1 MRVRWDRE
9 QLIGGK
15 PKRLVSRVL
24 RVLVWGPDQWN
35 TRIDGGAGLNCY
47 CGIDWAEGHHDVA
60 IVGSDGKLVAK
71 KRIGDDPAGFTALTE
86 MLADAG
92 DSPEDPIP
100 IAIETPRGLLVAA
113 LRASGRP
120 VFAINPMA
128 VARYRE
134 RSSVARAKSD
144 HADAMTLANILR
156 VDAHLHRTLPADSEL
171 TQAIAVLARAQQD
184 AVWRRSK
191 ATNELRSVLR
201 EYYPAFL
208 DTFAGK
214 SATNLAKPQARAVLA
229 IALTPAD
236 TAKLTKA
243 RIATALRRAGR
254 KRGIDELAADILERL
269 RAPQLRQPELVEK
282 AMGRQTLALLAILDA
297 ACVGADELEQA
308 ATEEFRKHP
317 DHAVI
322 TSFPGLADLTGAR
335 ILAEIGDDRARFADD
350 RALKAYAGSAP
361 VTRASGKL
369 ISITHR
375 RIKNDRLAAVGWVW
389 ATYAAINPGPARR
402 HYRRRR
408 DHGDRHAA
416 ALRHLFNKMLGQ
428 LYHCL
433 QTRQTFDPIKAFGQ
447 PCTAPPEPAAA

>member
-1 MRVRWDRE
+1 
-9 QLIGGK
+9 
-15 PKRLVSRVL
+15 
-24 RVLVWGPDQWN
+24 
-35 TRIDGGAGLNCY
+35 LNCY
-47 CGIDWAEGHHDVA
+47 CGIDWAEGHHDIA

-71 KRIGDDPAGFTALTE
+71 RRIGDDPAGFTALTG

-92 DSPEDPIP
+92 DSLENPIP
-100 IAIETPRGLLVAA
+100 VAIETPRGLLVAA
-113 LRASGRP
+113 LRGTGRP

-156 VDAHLHRTLPADSEL
+156 VDAHIHRQLPDDSVL
-171 TQAIAVLARAQQD
+171 AQAIAVLARAQQD
-184 AVWRRSK
+184 AVWRRTK
-191 ATNELRSVLR
+191 AGNELRSILR

-214 SATNLAKPQARAVLA
+214 SATNLAKPEARAILA
-229 IALTPAD
+229 IAPTPAH
-236 TAKLTKA
+236 AARLTKA
-243 RIATALRRAGR
+243 RIVAALRRAGR
-254 KRGIDELAADILERL
+254 KRGIDDLATDILQHL
-269 RAPQLRQPELVEK
+269 RIPQLRQPDLVER
-282 AMGRQTLALLAILDA
+282 AMGRQAIALLAMLDA
-297 ACVGADELEQA
+297 ACAGADDLEQA

-317 DHAVI
+317 DYAVI
-322 TSFPGLADLTGAR
+322 TSFPGLAEVTGAR
-335 ILAEIGDDRARFADD
+335 ILAEIGDDRDRFADD

-361 VTRASGKL
+361 VTRASGKVT
-369 ISITHR
+369 SITHR

-389 ATYAAINPGPARR
+389 ATYASINPGPARA

-433 QTRQTFDPIKAFGQ
+433 QNRQTFDAKKAFSHPAETPQNG
-447 PCTAPPEPAAA
+447 AAA

>member
-1 MRVRWDRE
+1 M
-9 QLIGGK
+9 
-15 PKRLVSRVL
+15 
-24 RVLVWGPDQWN
+24 
-35 TRIDGGAGLNCY
+35 NCY
-47 CGIDWAEGHHDVA
+47 CGIDWAEGHHDIA
-60 IVGSDGKLVAK
+60 IVHGDGKLVAK
-71 KRIGDDPAGFTALTE
+71 KRIDDDPAGFVTLTG
-86 MLADAG
+86 MLADVG
-92 DSPEDPIP
+92 DNPEDPIP

-171 TQAIAVLARAQQD
+171 AQAIAVLARAQQN

-191 ATNELRSVLR
+191 ATNELRAILR

-214 SATNLAKPQARAVLA
+214 SATNLAKPEARAVLA
-229 IALTPAD
+229 ITPTPAD

-243 RIATALRRAGR
+243 RVAAALRRAGR
-254 KRGIDELAADILERL
+254 KRGIDELAADIVERL
-269 RAPQLRQPELVEK
+269 RVPQLRQPQLVEK
-282 AMGRQTLALLAILDA
+282 AMGHQALALLAMLNA
-297 ACVGADELEQA
+297 ACAGADELEQV

-335 ILAEIGDDRARFADD
+335 ILAEIGDDRARFADN

-369 ISITHR
+369 TSITHR

-389 ATYAAINPGPARR
+389 ATHAAINPGPARL
-402 HYRRRR
+402 HYRGRRE
-408 DHGDRHAA
+408 HGDRHAA

-428 LYHCL
+428 VYHCL

-447 PCTAPPEPAAA
+447 PCAAPPEPAAA

>member
-15 PKRLVSRVL
+15 PERLVSRVL
-24 RVLVWGPDQWN
+24 RVLIWVPDQRN

-60 IVGSDGKLVAK
+60 IIDGDGKLVAK
-71 KRIGDDPAGFTALTE
+71 KRIGDDPAGFTALTG
-86 MLADAG
+86 MLADA
-92 DSPEDPIP
+92 
-100 IAIETPRGLLVAA
+100 
-113 LRASGRP
+113 
-120 VFAINPMA
+120 A

-156 VDAHLHRTLPADSEL
+156 VDAHIHRQLPADSEL
-171 TQAIAVLARAQQD
+171 AKAIAVLARAQQD

-191 ATNELRSVLR
+191 ATNELRSMLR

-214 SATNLAKPQARAVLA
+214 SATNLATPQARAILA
-229 IALTPAD
+229 IAPTPAH
-236 TAKLTKA
+236 AARLSKA
-243 RIATALRRAGR
+243 RVAAALRRAGR
-254 KRGIDELAADILERL
+254 KRGIDRLAADIVERL
-269 RAPQLRQPELVEK
+269 RVPQLRQPELVEK
-282 AMGRQTLALLAILDA
+282 AMGRQAMALLAMLDA
-297 ACVGADELEQA
+297 ACAGADDLEQA
-308 ATEEFRKHP
+308 ATEDFHKHP

-322 TSFPGLADLTGAR
+322 TSFPGLAEVTGAR
-335 ILAEIGDDRARFADD
+335 ILAEIGDDRDRFTDD

-361 VTRASGKL
+361 VTRASGKVT
-369 ISITHR
+369 SITHR

-389 ATYAAINPGPARR
+389 ATYASINPGPARE

-428 LYHCL
+428 LHHCL
-433 QTRQTFDPIKAFGQ
+433 QTRQTFDSIKAFGQ
-447 PCTAPPEPAAA
+447 PRTAPEPAAA

>member
-1 MRVRWDRE
+1 M
-9 QLIGGK
+9 IG
-15 PKRLVSRVL
+15 
-24 RVLVWGPDQWN
+24 
-35 TRIDGGAGLNCY
+35 
-47 CGIDWAEGHHDVA
+47 
-60 IVGSDGKLVAK
+60 
-71 KRIGDDPAGFTALTE
+71 
-86 MLADAG
+86 MLAEAG
-92 DSPEDPIP
+92 DSAQDPIP
-100 IAIETPRGLLVAA
+100 IAIETPRGLLVAT

-156 VDAHLHRTLPADSEL
+156 VDAHVHRTLPADSEL
-171 TQAIAVLARAQQD
+171 AQAIAVLARAQQN

-208 DTFAGK
+208 DAFAGK
-214 SATNLAKPQARAVLA
+214 SATNLATPHVRAVLA
-229 IALTPAD
+229 IVPTPAD
-236 TAKLTKA
+236 AAKLTKA
-243 RIATALRRAGR
+243 RVGAALRRAGR
-254 KRGIDELAADILERL
+254 KRGIDKLAADIVKCL

-282 AMGRQTLALLAILDA
+282 AMGRQTLALLAMLDA
-297 ACVGADELEQA
+297 ACAGADELEQA
-308 ATEEFRKHP
+308 VTEEFRKHS

-322 TSFPGLADLTGAR
+322 TSFPGLSDLTGAR
-335 ILAEIGDDRARFADD
+335 VLAEIGDDRARFADD

-369 ISITHR
+369 TSITHR

-389 ATYAAINPGPARR
+389 ATYAAINPGPART

-433 QTRQTFDPIKAFGQ
+433 QTGQTFDPIKAFGQ
-447 PCTAPPEPAAA
+447 PCTAPPQPAAA

>member
-1 MRVRWDRE
+1 M
-9 QLIGGK
+9 
-15 PKRLVSRVL
+15 
-24 RVLVWGPDQWN
+24 
-35 TRIDGGAGLNCY
+35 NCY

-60 IVGSDGKLVAK
+60 IAGSDGSLVAK
-71 KRIGDDPAGFTALTE
+71 KRIGDDPGGFTALTG

-92 DSPEDPIP
+92 ESPEDPIP

-134 RSSVARAKSD
+134 RSSLARAKSD

-184 AVWRRSK
+184 ALWRRSK
-191 ATNELRSVLR
+191 AINELRSLLR

-254 KRGIDELAADILERL
+254 KRGIDELAAEILERL

-282 AMGRQTLALLAILDA
+282 AMGRQALALLAILDA
-297 ACVGADELEQA
+297 ACLGADELEQA

-335 ILAEIGDDRARFADD
+335 ILAEIGT
-350 RALKAYAGSAP
+350 AGSKTTASPPSAGFGPPTPPSTPAP
-361 VTRASGKL
+361 LKTTTADAETTAERGHHGRGGPHDWDSGC
-369 ISITHR
+369 
-375 RIKNDRLAAVGWVW
+375 G
-389 ATYAAINPGPARR
+389 
-402 HYRRRR
+402 
-408 DHGDRHAA
+408 
-416 ALRHLFNKMLGQ
+416 
-428 LYHCL
+428 
-433 QTRQTFDPIKAFGQ
+433 
-447 PCTAPPEPAAA
+447 

>member
-1 MRVRWDRE
+1 VRVRWDRE

-15 PKRLVSRVL
+15 PERLVSRALRDPVWVL
-24 RVLVWGPDQWN
+24 DHLEHPN
-35 TRIDGGAGLNCY
+35 YGGAELNCY

-60 IVGSDGKLVAK
+60 IIDRDGTLVAK
-71 KRIGDDPAGFTALTE
+71 KRFGDDPAGFTALTG
-86 MLADAG
+86 MLAEAG
-92 DSPEDPIP
+92 DSRENRIP
-100 IAIETPRGLLVAA
+100 IAIETPRGLMVAA
-113 LRASGRP
+113 LRGTGRP

-134 RSSVARAKSD
+134 RHSVARAKSD

-156 VDAHLHRTLPADSEL
+156 VDAHMHRPIPDDSEL
-171 TQAIAVLARAQQD
+171 SRAITVLARAQQD
-184 AVWRRSK
+184 AVWRRTKSG
-191 ATNELRSVLR
+191 NELRSLLR

-214 SATNLAKPQARAVLA
+214 SATNLAKPEARAILA
-229 IALTPAD
+229 IAPTPAL
-236 TAKLTKA
+236 AARLTKA
-243 RIATALRRAGR
+243 RVVTALRRAGR
-254 KRGIDELAADILERL
+254 QRGIDDLAADILRRL
-269 RAPQLRQPELVEK
+269 RVPHLRQPDPVEK
-282 AMGRQTLALLAILDA
+282 AMGRQALALLAMLDA
-297 ACVGADELEQA
+297 ACAGADELEHA
-308 ATEEFRKHP
+308 AAEEFRKHP
-317 DHAVI
+317 DHAII

-335 ILAEIGDDRARFADD
+335 VLAEIGDDRARFADD

-361 VTRASGKL
+361 VTRASGKVT
-369 ISITHR
+369 SITHR

-389 ATYAAINPGPARR
+389 ATYAAINPGPARG

-433 QTRQTFDPIKAFGQ
+433 QTRKTFDPIKAFGQ
-447 PCTAPPEPAAA
+447 PSAASPEPAAA